1 MNTAR
6 YQRCTVSLRHA
17 IALRPKYVLLSFT
30 FLGCL
35 LAVSILTIHEA
46 YGFSEFFAE
55 SAFFTSTGGQAVS
68 FGAMLGTIFGVV
80 TVYVIKYSRK
90 KPVP

>member
-6 YQRCTVSLRHA
+6 YPLCAATLRHA
-17 IALRPKYVLLSFT
+17 IALHQTSILLSFT

-46 YGFSEFFAE
+46 NGFTELFAE
-55 SAFFTSTGGQAVS
+55 SAFFTSIGEQAVA
-68 FGAMLGTIFGVV
+68 FGAMLATIIGVV
-80 TVYVIKYSRK
+80 SVYMRRLS
-90 KPVP
+90 P